1 MKEYRKSTGFKT
13 LIYVLFNMAIVAASI
28 LLVMITALAEEGIY
42 DKSIYELEVSSFEL
56 KFFMR
61 GRYPFFFVDSIYDLV
76 HYKYLLIILLIVC
89 VAISLILAILNVNA
103 AGFRK
108 GSDEIVTTWWDKL
121 PIEIVLCIFATGL
134 IIACSVAAEEAELVT
149 VGGWAVLV
157 SFLTVCAN
165 MVYFAAVNVA
175 IRIKQKAYKQSIT
188 YWILHA
194 LHIAGKRTCHAV
206 GGFIKEVF
214 SRLPLLWRTIVIMV
228 GLLFLEFL
236 SFGFTWPHADSALV
250 FWVIRSLILLP
261 AVIYLAL
268 MLRKLE
274 EAGEKLAD
282 GDFTYKT
289 DLKTLFWDFKKH
301 AETLNRI
308 GDGME
313 IALKERMKSEHL
325 KTELITNVSHDIK
338 TPLTS
343 IINYATLIGEEET
356 DNEKIK
362 EYSEVL
368 VRQSTKLKRL
378 TEDLVEASKATTG
391 NLEVSLQ
398 PCDASIFLTQ
408 ASGEYEEK
416 LQTNNLT
423 LIVKAPEENIS
434 IMADGR
440 RMWRVFDNLMNN
452 ISKYSLPNSRVYLGL
467 ESVGNNAVFTFKN
480 TSKDEL
486 DISEEELME
495 RFVRGDKSRNTEGN
509 GLGLAIAKSM
519 TELQGGSLRITIDG
533 DLFKAILTFP
543 KI

>member
-1 MKEYRKSTGFKT
+1 MKEYRKSSGFKT
-13 LIYVLFNMAIVAASI
+13 LIYVLFNLAVVSTSI
-28 LLVMITALAEEGIY
+28 LLVTITALVEEGIY
-42 DKSIYELEVSSFEL
+42 DNSIYGLEVSSLEL
-56 KFFMR
+56 KYYFR
-61 GRYPFFFVDSIYDLV
+61 GQYPFFFVDMIYDLV
-76 HYKYLLIILLIVC
+76 YYKYLLIILLIVFA
-89 VAISLILAILNVNA
+89 AIALALAILNVKA
-103 AGFRK
+103 AGLRK
-108 GSDEIVTTWWDKL
+108 GSDEVVTTWWDKL
-121 PIEIVLCIFATGL
+121 PIEFVLGFFAIVFIGACY
-134 IIACSVAAEEAELVT
+134 IAGEEAELRT
-149 VGGWAVLV
+149 FGGWAVLV

-165 MVYFAAVNVA
+165 MVYFAIVNVA

-188 YWILHA
+188 YWIIHA
-194 LHIAGKRTCHAV
+194 LYVAGKRTGHAIARFV
-206 GGFIKEVF
+206 KEVF

-228 GLLFLEFL
+228 VLLLLELL
-236 SFGFTWPHADSALV
+236 SFSFTWPYAESALV
-250 FWVIRSLILLP
+250 FWVIRSLILFP

-274 EAGEKLAD
+274 EAGKKLAE
-282 GDFTYKT
+282 GDFTYKS

-301 AETLNRI
+301 GENLNRI

-391 NLEVSLQ
+391 NLEVDLQ

-416 LQTNNLT
+416 LLVNNLT
-423 LIVKAPEENIS
+423 LIVKAPEETIS

-452 ISKYSLPNSRVYLGL
+452 ICKYSLPNSRVYLGL

-480 TSKDEL
+480 TSRDEL

-519 TELQGGSLRITIDG
+519 TELQGGSLRIAIDG
-533 DLFKAILTFP
+533 DLFKAVLTFP